1 MRIKEIREAR
11 GMTAAELAKA
21 VNTTPVSISRY
32 ETGKRKPDIFKA
44 AEIAKV
50 LNVTV
55 DELIGKKAG

>member
-1 MRIKEIREAR
+1 MRIKEIREAK

-32 ETGKRKPDIFKA
+32 ETGKRKPSIFKA
-44 AEIAKV
+44 AEIAKA
-50 LNVTV
+50 LDVTI

>member
-1 MRIKEIREAR
+1 MRIKEIREAK

-21 VNTTPVSISRY
+21 VHTTQVSISRY

>member
-1 MRIKEIREAR
+1 MRIKEIREAK

-32 ETGKRKPDIFKA
+32 ETGKRMPSIFKA
-44 AEIAKV
+44 AEIAKA
-50 LNVTV
+50 LDVTI

>member
-1 MRIKEIREAR
+1 MRIKEIREAK

-21 VNTTPVSISRY
+21 VHTTPVSISRY
-32 ETGKRKPDIFKA
+32 ETGKRKPSIFKA

-50 LNVTV
+50 LNVTL

>member
-1 MRIKEIREAR
+1 MRIKEIRKAR

-32 ETGKRKPDIFKA
+32 ETGKRKPNIFKA
-44 AEIAKV
+44 AEIAKA
-50 LNVTV
+50 LDVTI

>member
-1 MRIKEIREAR
+1 MRIKEIREAK

-32 ETGKRKPDIFKA
+32 ETGKRKPSIFKA

>member
-1 MRIKEIREAR
+1 MRIKEIREAK

-32 ETGKRKPDIFKA
+32 ETGKRMPNILKV
-44 AEIAKV
+44 AEIAKA
-50 LNVTV
+50 LDVTI

>member
-1 MRIKEIREAR
+1 MRIKEIREAK